1 MADTMLDAALTA
13 MPTYVVGIRFDGAL
27 VLSHTSDRVEADT
40 EVWYLD
46 APDEKLTPVAIAD
59 MTDVSWFSVPKEYVG
74 AKVAAL
80 EPLDDDEPGQVF
92 DSPMPLDGE
101 APAEP
106 MAAPEGGASLD
117 DDQQV
122 DQLTDAE
129 LDEIGEA
136 VTAAEERVGQLEGLV
151 ASVIL
156 SGVSDA
162 IFADDTKQASLAPF
176 DPAALASIGDGVADL
191 TAFATRV
198 AALPAA
204 PTDLPPDLTERIEK
218 VTERLAAL
226 EESVGKLML
235 GDVSDEGLPESE
247 DASTFVDETLDDD
260 EDPEEPDDGEDPAE
274 DEVDPNED
282 DEDPDDEDPEDEADD
297 ESKYPRKKKKA
308 AKGNPFASKKA
319 PPFKGR

>member
-1 MADTMLDAALTA
+1 MADMMLDAALTA

-27 VLSHTSDRVEADT
+27 VLSYTPDRVEADT
-40 EVWYLD
+40 EVWFLD

-59 MTDVSWFSVPKEYVG
+59 MTDVSWFREPKEYVG

-80 EPLDDDEPGQVF
+80 PPLDDDEPGQVF
-92 DSPMPLDGE
+92 DSPMPVEGEELASEPMPEGE
-101 APAEP
+101 APV
-106 MAAPEGGASLD
+106 
-117 DDQQV
+117 DDQV
-122 DQLTDAE
+122 EQLTDAE

-162 IFADDTKQASLAPF
+162 IFADDTKQASLSAF
-176 DPAALASIGDGVADL
+176 DPAAFASIGEGVADL

-218 VTERLAAL
+218 VTARLMAL

-235 GDVSDEGLPESE
+235 DDVADEGLPESE

-260 EDPEEPDDGEDPAE
+260 DEESDDAEELDDSEDPGEDEA
-274 DEVDPNED
+274 DPNE
-282 DEDPDDEDPEDEADD
+282 DDEDPEDEADD

-308 AKGNPFASKKA
+308 AKGNPFGSKKA
-319 PPFKGR
+319 PSFKGR

>member
-1 MADTMLDAALTA
+1 MADAMLDAALTA

-27 VLSHTSDRVEADT
+27 VLSHNNDPVEADT
-40 EVWYLD
+40 EVWFAD
-46 APDEKLTPVAIAD
+46 TPDEKLTPVAIAD
-59 MTDVSWFSVPKEYVG
+59 MTDVSWFSAPKEYRG

-92 DSPMPLDGE
+92 DSPMPVDGE
-101 APAEP
+101 DPVEP
-106 MAAPEGGASLD
+106 VPAPEGEWPVD
-117 DDQQV
+117 DEQQI

-162 IFADDTKQASLAPF
+162 IFADDTKQASLAPL

-247 DASTFVDETLDDD
+247 DASTFVDETLEDD
-260 EDPEEPDDGEDPAE
+260 EPEEPEDGEDPGE
-274 DEVDPNED
+274 DEADPNED
-282 DEDPDDEDPEDEADD
+282 VEDPDE
-297 ESKYPRKKKKA
+297 ESKYPKKK
-308 AKGNPFASKKA
+308 GKKA
-319 PPFKGR
+319 PPFKKGR